1 MRFLLCLVIWIVFVG
16 GLYAYTEKRDRGVA
30 PERDAAPV
38 AAKTQERLSIEVTP
52 TFTVEDDPFALK
64 TEEQTGPF
72 ELRLN
77 GIAVDLADLPISR
90 GQTLF
95 IRDLGFELAD
105 HNEVYV
111 KASPPVSESSLTHGI
126 RLRLSSHDRVLADET
141 IWSSGGGLVSGT
153 VSFSLNDTPGTDHD
167 H

>member
-16 GLYAYTEKRDRGVA
+16 GLYAYTEQRDSGIA
-30 PERDAAPV
+30 PDRAAV
-38 AAKTQERLSIEVTP
+38 VVEEKVQERLSIELTP
-52 TFTVEDDPFALK
+52 TFSVEEDPFALQ
-64 TEEQTGPF
+64 TQQQTGPF

-77 GIAVDLADLPISR
+77 GVAVDIADLPISR

-95 IRDLGFELAD
+95 IRDLDAALGE
-105 HNEVYV
+105 HNEIFI
-111 KASPPVSESSLTHGI
+111 KASPPVSESSLTHGV
-126 RLRLSSHDRVLADET
+126 RLRLLAQDRVLADQT

-153 VSFSLNDTPGTDHD
+153 IPFGVKESPETDHD

>member
-1 MRFLLCLVIWIVFVG
+1 MRFLLCFVIWIVFVG
-16 GLYAYTEKRDRGVA
+16 GLYAYTEKRDSVVA
-30 PERDAAPV
+30 PARAADPAQAEV
-38 AAKTQERLSIEVTP
+38 QERLSIELTP
-52 TFTVEDDPFALK
+52 TFSVEDDPFALK

-77 GIAVDLADLPISR
+77 GMAVDIADLPISR

-105 HNEVYV
+105 HNEVFV
-111 KASPPVSESSLTHGI
+111 KASPPVAESSLTHGI
-126 RLRLSSHDRVLADET
+126 RLRLLSHDRVLADET
-141 IWSSGGGLVSGT
+141 VWSSGGGLVSGT
-153 VSFSLNDTPGTDHD
+153 VTFSLNDTPGTDHD